1 MKYVCNCV
9 SEFSPVEWEW
19 KCCKKV
25 QVWFTNT
32 RKLVR
37 VRKTQV
43 RLWLKLMEKST
54 SKDPETLSSVPLL
67 QQILWPLCS
76 LECSSAPES
85 LSKPLDTYLLYVAEK
100 ENNNILPVLK
110 SIPHGGHPPSLLTTV
125 EPQPFTFLTAL
136 PQRATTAW
144 CIITPIKWIWIFKSI

>member
-1 MKYVCNCV
+1 
-9 SEFSPVEWEW
+9 
-19 KCCKKV
+19 
-25 QVWFTNT
+25 
-32 RKLVR
+32 
-37 VRKTQV
+37 
-43 RLWLKLMEKST
+43 MEKST

-76 LECSSAPES
+76 LGAPSAPES
-85 LSKPLDTYLLYVAEK
+85 LSNPWTHICCTWQK

-144 CIITPIKWIWIFKSI
+144 CIITPIKWI